1 MVEKEVL
8 CVRKQID
15 ERRYPLNTV
24 KPLYRVP
31 KMLHKIHRRQGKK
44 IGDPVVLPGPLIWI
58 INNDVTA
65 TEVCDRCHQPHAAF
79 LKAFPIDGEPIDERA
94 ERILSRGMRQIFGL
108 TSDDFRRWLVMWDQV
123 TGLLVKLAVS

>member
-1 MVEKEVL
+1 M
-8 CVRKQID
+8 RKQID